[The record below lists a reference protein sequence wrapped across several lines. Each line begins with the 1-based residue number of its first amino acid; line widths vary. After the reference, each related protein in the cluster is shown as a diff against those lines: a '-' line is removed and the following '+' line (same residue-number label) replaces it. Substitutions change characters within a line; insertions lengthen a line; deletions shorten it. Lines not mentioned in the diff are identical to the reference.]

1 MTARTV
7 EPQSDLL
14 NIDFRDELRPVQG
27 CEGLSFSGDE
37 LLGVL
42 SSFNRYGFWQL
53 NVDTADTVWSEDVYA
68 IHSMPYTP
76 GRIDLDYAMDR
87 YHADDKEFLPKLIAD
102 TVENKSGFQFVLRL
116 KAPRN
121 RYKLVRSI
129 GKYRERTGGIR
140 EIIGVFSEFQPAVR
154 MIGAAI

>member
-1 MTARTV
+1 M
-7 EPQSDLL
+7 
-14 NIDFRDELRPVQG
+14 NIDFRDELRPDQG
-27 CEGLSFSGDE
+27 CEGLEFSGDE

-53 NVDTADTVWSEDVYA
+53 NVDTADTVWSEYVYA

-102 TVENKSGFQFVLRL
+102 TVKNNSGFQFVLRL